1 MGLSMGAGELPPKLL
16 LYTLPRG
23 RYVNHY
29 DDTLA
34 QLDAL
39 GHVAPFEAKARAI
52 PAGACSPCLETALV
66 LSCAPK
72 LLFLGARGGR

>member
-1 MGLSMGAGELPPKLL
+1 MGLWMGAGELPPKLL

-52 PAGACSPCLETALV
+52 LAGACSPCPVTSRLILC
-66 LSCAPK
+66 S
-72 LLFLGARGGR
+72 

>member
-1 MGLSMGAGELPPKLL
+1 MQHDGPSMDAAELPMKLL
-16 LYTLPRG
+16 LLLLRHVAASPEATFVTTSPRG

-39 GHVAPFEAKARAI
+39 GHVAPFEAKARAA
-52 PAGACSPCLETALV
+52 PAGSP
-66 LSCAPK
+66 
-72 LLFLGARGGR
+72 